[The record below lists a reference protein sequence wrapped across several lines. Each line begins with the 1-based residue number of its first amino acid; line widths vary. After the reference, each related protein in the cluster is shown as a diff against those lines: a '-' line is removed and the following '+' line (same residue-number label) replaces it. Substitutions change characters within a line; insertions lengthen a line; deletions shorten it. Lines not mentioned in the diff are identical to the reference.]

1 MQHIL
6 VGFAVGCAAFF
17 IGRRLWRAMR
27 RPADLSCGC
36 GCSGCVP
43 EQGAAHNKRSL
54 PMYKP

>member
-6 VGFAVGCAAFF
+6 VGVAVGCAAFF

-27 RPADLSCGC
+27 HPANLSCGC

-43 EQGAAHNKRSL
+43 DPDATKYKPSL